1 MLPSHE
7 AYRLVGTPRPG
18 GILIVSDHASNH
30 VPDDIAL
37 GIDRALLDNHI
48 AVDLGVLEVGDRIV
62 AQYAEFAAFQGGV
75 SRLVIDCNRDTHA
88 PGLLPHI
95 SDGHPI
101 PGNYPTDAHLLER
114 MRRFFEPYHVALE
127 TLLSE
132 APPALIVSLH
142 SFTPHLHEHP
152 DSERPWQIACLYN
165 QDERAA
171 RIAIPLFEAAGLV
184 TGDQQPYSGKLL
196 NYTMDRHAEGKV
208 PYVGIEVRQNEIAD
222 AAGQQ
227 RYADIIAQTALQ
239 CSKMLASGG

>member
-1 MLPSHE
+1 MQQHE

-18 GILIVSDHASNH
+18 GILIVSDHASSH
-30 VPDDIAL
+30 VPHDIDL
-37 GIDRALLDNHI
+37 GIDPALLANHI

-62 AQYAEFAAFQGGV
+62 AQYPEFSAFQGGV
-75 SRLVIDCNRDTHA
+75 SRLVIDCNRAPDA

-101 PGNYPTDAHLLER
+101 PGNYPTDAHLPER
-114 MRRFFEPYHVALE
+114 MRRFFEPYHAALDAV
-127 TLLSE
+127 LAK

-152 DSERPWQIACLYN
+152 DTERPWQIACLYN
-165 QDERAA
+165 EDDRAA

-196 NYTMDRHAEGKV
+196 NYTMDRHAERKF